1 MQKILVTGSEGQLGR
16 SLKKA
21 LRGKDG
27 LEVLYTDVD
36 TLDITDID
44 NLEKFVIDGEV
55 GTIVNCAAYT
65 AVDKAETEEVAANRL
80 NADALANIG
89 KIARKHHLKVLHI
102 STDYVFSGESFKPYS
117 ENDTPNPKS
126 VYGRTKLEGER
137 LLASFCQD
145 AIIVRTSWLYSE
157 YGHNFVKTI
166 LARSEELPQ
175 LNVVYDQVGTPTYAG
190 DLAYAIGEILSSEEW
205 QPGVYHFANEGVAS
219 WYDFAS
225 AIMHISH
232 KESCRINPVTT
243 QEYPTA
249 AKRPPYSVL
258 SKSKIKKTFGLDIQ
272 HWESALA
279 ECIKNMNEN
288 V

>member
-65 AVDKAETEEVAANRL
+65 SVDKAETEEVAANRL
-80 NADALANIG
+80 NAEALANIG

-166 LARSEELPQ
+166 LAKSEELPQ

-225 AIMHISH
+225 AIMHISQ

-258 SKSKIKKTFGLDIQ
+258 SKSKIKKTFGLDIR